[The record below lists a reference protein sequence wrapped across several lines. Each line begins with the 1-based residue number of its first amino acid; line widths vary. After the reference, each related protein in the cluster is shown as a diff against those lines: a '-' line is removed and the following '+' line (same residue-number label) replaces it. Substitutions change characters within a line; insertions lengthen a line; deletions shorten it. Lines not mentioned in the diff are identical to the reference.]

1 MLAESINW
9 NYITERVTRY
19 NSNPSDDLL
28 YRIGTHVNVL
38 TLEDCS
44 RIASENQQNG
54 ALDPEQRY
62 RVLNWI
68 LCNGF
73 QVETDLALLIFGRQQ
88 LKQWLEISRQAYPD
102 FEFYLAFEYLT
113 RSKSNCEDGIC
124 FSLFW
129 MPKDG
134 APVPDTELDFPWKL
148 SWDSGDMFWGD
159 RPYGTKNDFDFTLAV
174 YPNEESFAKPGWF
187 CEAGDW
193 YTTPTDDEAS
203 LMSVA
208 QVLEHFTVSV

>member
-9 NYITERVTRY
+9 DYVRERVARY
-19 NSNPSDDLL
+19 NSSPSDDLL
-28 YRIGTHVNVL
+28 YRIGNHVDVL

-44 RIASENQQNG
+44 RIASKHQQDG

-68 LCNGF
+68 LSNGF
-73 QVETDLALLIFGRQQ
+73 QIETDLALLIFGRQQ
-88 LKQWLEISRQAYPD
+88 LNQWLEISRLAYPD

-113 RSKSNCEDGIC
+113 RFQSDCGDGIC

-134 APVPDTELDFPWKL
+134 APVPDTEYDFPWKL
-148 SWDSGDMFWGD
+148 SWDSGEMFWGD
-159 RPYGTKNDFDFTLAV
+159 HPGGTKNDFDFTLAV
-174 YPNEESFAKPGWF
+174 YPNQESFAKPGWF

-193 YTTPTDDEAS
+193 YTTPSDREAS
-203 LMSVA
+203 LMPIA
-208 QVLEHFTVSV
+208 EVLRHFTS

>member
-1 MLAESINW
+1 MVALPDCIDWDYVEQRI
-9 NYITERVTRY
+9 RRY
-19 NSNPSDDLL
+19 NEKPSDDLL
-28 YRIGTHVNVL
+28 YRIGTHVDAL
-38 TLEDCS
+38 TLEDQAL
-44 RIASENQQNG
+44 IKQQGHLN
-54 ALDPEQRY
+54 PKQRY
-62 RVLNWI
+62 QVLDWI
-68 LCNGF
+68 VSCQNT
-73 QVETDLALLIFGRQQ
+73 VEIECDLALLIFGRDQ
-88 LKQWLEISRQAYPD
+88 LSQWLERSRQAYPD

-134 APVPDTELDFPWKL
+134 APVPDPEYDFPWK
-148 SWDSGDMFWGD
+148 WNVDCGEMFWGD

-174 YPNEESFAKPGWF
+174 YPNQESFAKPGWF

-193 YTTPTDDEAS
+193 YTTPTDNEAS

-208 QVLEHFTVSV
+208 EVLQHFTVSV